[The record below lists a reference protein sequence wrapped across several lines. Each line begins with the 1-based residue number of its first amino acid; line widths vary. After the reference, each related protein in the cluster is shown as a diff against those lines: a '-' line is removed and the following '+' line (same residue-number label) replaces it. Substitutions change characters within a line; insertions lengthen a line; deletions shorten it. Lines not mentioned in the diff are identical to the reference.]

1 MRKILVGLVLT
12 VVVSFYVFPISFTF
26 LPNAIN
32 SKILVGV
39 FGIFAFILNG
49 IRKNGIYFSEPTIV
63 GAVMASLF
71 SVWCLYSITGT
82 SNYNTIYADYIVSY
96 ATWLAG
102 AYGVYAALSL
112 EYEKVD
118 LEIITRYL
126 ALVGVFQC
134 VTAVLIDN
142 YGGFQSFVDRWMDL
156 DQDFLHRGNRM
167 YGIGAAL
174 DPGGIRFAV
183 ILVMIAHQFST
194 NLNVRN
200 NSLYQ
205 TSDLVAFATITIIGS
220 VISRTTTIGAG
231 LGIAYIIIALFRMRR
246 GGFVTLRMIRRFF
259 WFILVM
265 VGITVA
271 AVYFYRSSATFKEYL
286 RFGFEAFFNWVE
298 TGEFRTDSTDV
309 LMERMWIWPT
319 DLHTWIFGRGTFGIY
334 ENNTDIG
341 YCNFTLYCGLVGM
354 VIFSIFFLYCHLV
367 QNRKY
372 KEFLITSWLL
382 IALTFIVWV
391 KVTTDIF
398 FIDALLFCA
407 VGDYEDAPEP
417 DESHLPKAMQLY
429 NTDRNT

>member
-1 MRKILVGLVLT
+1 MKKFFVGLVLT

-26 LPNAIN
+26 LPHAIN

-39 FGIFAFILNG
+39 FGIIAFVFDG
-49 IRKNGIYFSEPTIV
+49 IRKKGITFSEPTII
-63 GAVMASLF
+63 GALLASTF
-71 SVWCLYSITGT
+71 SVWCLFSITNT

-102 AYGVYAALSL
+102 AYGVYAALGL
-112 EYEKVD
+112 VYEKVD

-134 VTAVLIDN
+134 ITAVLIDN
-142 YGGFQSFVDRWMDL
+142 FVAFQSFVDSWMDL
-156 DQDFLHRGNRM
+156 DQDFLHRGHRM

-194 NLNVRN
+194 NPNVRT

-205 TSDLVAFATITIIGS
+205 TTDLVAFAIITIIGS

-231 LGIAYIIIALFRMRR
+231 LGIVYITIALFRMRK
-246 GGFVTLRMIRRFF
+246 GGFVTIRMVRRFF
-259 WFILVM
+259 WFIIVM
-265 VGITVA
+265 IGIIIA
-271 AVYFYRSSATFKEYL
+271 AIYFYRNSETFKEYL

-309 LMERMWIWPT
+309 LMGRMWIWPQ
-319 DLHTWIFGRGTFGIY
+319 DLHTWIFGQGTFGIY

-354 VIFSIFFLYCHLV
+354 VIFSIFFLYCHFAMV
-367 QNRKY
+367 KKY
-372 KEFLITSWLL
+372 REFGIVACILS
-382 IALTFIVWV
+382 ALTFIVWV

-407 VGDYEDAPEP
+407 IGDK
-417 DESHLPKAMQLY
+417 ESETTQSLETQVNDNIVLQQ
-429 NTDRNT
+429 

>member
-1 MRKILVGLVLT
+1 MRKILVGMILT

-26 LPNAIN
+26 LPHALN
-32 SKILVGV
+32 SKIMVGV
-39 FGIFAFILNG
+39 FGIFAFVLNG

-63 GAVMASLF
+63 GAVMASTF

-142 YGGFQSFVDRWMDL
+142 YGVVQSFVDRFLDDKLDL
-156 DQDFLHRGNRM
+156 YKSGHRM

-174 DPGGIRFAV
+174 DPGGIRFSV
-183 ILVMIAHQFST
+183 ILIMIAHQFST
-194 NLNVRN
+194 NMNVRN
-200 NSLYQ
+200 NSLFQ
-205 TSDLVAFATITIIGS
+205 TSDLVAYATITIIGS
-220 VISRTTTIGAG
+220 VISRTTTIGAA
-231 LGIAYIIIALFRMRR
+231 LGIAYIIIALFRMRK

-265 VGITVA
+265 IGIIA
-271 AVYFYRSSATFKEYL
+271 AAIYFYRSSATFKEYL

-298 TGEFRTDSTDV
+298 TGEFRTNSTDV
-309 LMERMWIWPT
+309 LMSRMWIWPS
-319 DLHTWIFGRGTFGIY
+319 DFHTWVFGQGTFGIY

-354 VIFSIFFLYCHLV
+354 VIFSVFFLYCHLV
-367 QNRKY
+367 QIRKFR
-372 KEFLITSWLL
+372 EFQIAAWLL
-382 IALTFIVWV
+382 VALTFIVWV

-398 FIDALLFCA
+398 FIDALLFCTA
-407 VGDYEDAPEP
+407 GDYATVP
-417 DESHLPKAMQLY
+417 DIQPQEIEQR
-429 NTDRNT
+429 T

>member
-1 MRKILVGLVLT
+1 MRRFLVGLILT

-26 LPNAIN
+26 LPHGIN
-32 SKILVGV
+32 SKILVAV
-39 FGIFAFILNG
+39 FGILAFIYDG
-49 IRKNGIYFSEPTIV
+49 IRKKGVYFSQYTIF
-63 GAVMASLF
+63 GAALASTF
-71 SVWCLYSITGT
+71 SIWCLISITNT

-112 EYEKVD
+112 AYEKVD

-126 ALVGVFQC
+126 ALAGVFQC
-134 VTAVLIDN
+134 IMAVLIDN
-142 YGGFQSFVDRWMDL
+142 YAFIQSFVDRFMD
-156 DQDFLHRGNRM
+156 DKQDFYKRGHRL

-174 DPGGIRFAV
+174 DPGGIRFSV

-194 NLNVRN
+194 NTNVRN

-205 TSDLVAFATITIIGS
+205 ATDLIAFAIITIIGS
-220 VISRTTTIGAG
+220 VISRTTTIGAA
-231 LGIAYIIIALFRMRR
+231 LGVAYIIIALFRMRK
-246 GGFVTLRMIRRFF
+246 GGFVTTRMVRRFF

-265 VGITVA
+265 IGIICA
-271 AVYFYRSSATFKEYL
+271 AIYFYRTSATFKEYL

-298 TGEFRTDSTDV
+298 TGEFRTNSTDI
-309 LMERMWIWPT
+309 LMGRMWIWPQ
-319 DLHTWIFGRGTFGIY
+319 DLHTWVFGQGTFGIY

-354 VIFSIFFLYCHLV
+354 VIFSIFFLYCHFAMV
-367 QNRKY
+367 SKY
-372 KEFLITSWLL
+372 HEFGIVACLL
-382 IALTFIVWV
+382 TALTFIVWI

-407 VGDYEDAPEP
+407 VGDFESVT
-417 DESHLPKAMQLY
+417 DEATD
-429 NTDRNT
+429 NTNYITA

>member
-1 MRKILVGLVLT
+1 MRKYLIGLVLI

-26 LPNAIN
+26 LPHAIN
-32 SKILVGV
+32 SKIMVGV
-39 FGIFAFILNG
+39 FGIIAFIFDG
-49 IRKNGIYFSEPTIV
+49 IRKKGITFSEPTII
-63 GAVMASLF
+63 GAVLASIF
-71 SVWCLYSITGT
+71 SVWCLFSITNT

-102 AYGVYAALSL
+102 AYGVYAALNL
-112 EYEKVD
+112 VYEKVD

-134 VTAVLIDN
+134 ITAVLIDN
-142 YGGFQSFVDRWMDL
+142 FGSFQSFVDRWMDL
-156 DQDFLHRGNRM
+156 EQDFLHRGNRM

-194 NLNVRN
+194 EPKVRN

-205 TSDLVAFATITIIGS
+205 TTDLVAFAIITIIGS
-220 VISRTTTIGAG
+220 VISRTTTIGAA
-231 LGIAYIIIALFRMRR
+231 LGIAYIIIALFRMRK
-246 GGFVTLRMIRRFF
+246 GGFVTIRMVRRFF

-265 VGITVA
+265 IGIIIA
-271 AVYFYRSSATFKEYL
+271 AIYFYRNSETFKEYL

-309 LMERMWIWPT
+309 LMERMWIWPQ
-319 DLHTWIFGRGTFGIY
+319 DLHTWVFGQGTFGIY

-354 VIFSIFFLYCHLV
+354 VIFSIFFLYCHFSMV
-367 QNRKY
+367 SKY
-372 KEFLITSWLL
+372 REFGIVACLL
-382 IALTFIVWV
+382 TALTFIVWI

-407 VGDYEDAPEP
+407 VGDYEDVPEETAT
-417 DESHLPKAMQLY
+417 D
-429 NTDRNT
+429 NTNYLTV

>member
-1 MRKILVGLVLT
+1 MRKILVGLILT

-26 LPNAIN
+26 LPHAVN

-39 FGIFAFILNG
+39 FGIFAFLLDG
-49 IRKNGIYFSEPTIV
+49 TRKNGLYFSQYTIF
-63 GAVMASLF
+63 GAVLAGTFSIWCLF
-71 SVWCLYSITGT
+71 SITNT

-102 AYGVYAALSL
+102 AYGAYSALRL

-134 VTAVLIDN
+134 ITAVLIDN
-142 YGGFQSFVDRWMDL
+142 FESIQSFVDRYMDL
-156 DQDFLHRGNRM
+156 EQDFLHRGHRM

-174 DPGGIRFAV
+174 DPGGIRFAT
-183 ILVMIAHQFST
+183 ILVMIAHQFATSI
-194 NLNVRN
+194 NVRN

-205 TSDLVAFATITIIGS
+205 TSDLVAFAIITIIGS
-220 VISRTTTIGAG
+220 VISRTTSVGAA
-231 LGIAYIIIALFRMRR
+231 LGIGYIIIALFRMRK
-246 GGFVTLRMIRRFF
+246 GGFVTIKMVQRFF

-265 VGITVA
+265 IGIIVA
-271 AVYFYRSSATFKEYL
+271 AVYFYRSSETFKEYL

-309 LMERMWIWPT
+309 LMGRMWIWPG
-319 DLHTWIFGRGTFGIY
+319 DLHTWVFGQGTFGIY

-341 YCNFTLYCGLVGM
+341 YCNFTLYCGLIGM
-354 VIFSIFFLYCHLV
+354 LIFSIFFLYCHFSMT
-367 QNRKY
+367 K
-372 KEFLITSWLL
+372 KFHEFTFTAWLL
-382 IALTFIVWV
+382 TALTFIVWV

-398 FIDALLFCA
+398 FIDALLFCC
-407 VGDYEDAPEP
+407 VGDFEDDPEGS
-417 DESHLPKAMQLY
+417 DEDTITQP
-429 NTDRNT
+429 TI

>member
-1 MRKILVGLVLT
+1 MRKVLIGMVLMLVA
-12 VVVSFYVFPISFTF
+12 SFYVFPISFTF
-26 LPNAIN
+26 LPYAIN

-39 FGIFAFILNG
+39 FGIFMFIFNG
-49 IRKNGIYFSEPTIV
+49 IQKRGITFSEPTII
-63 GAVMASLF
+63 GALLASTF
-71 SVWCLYSITGT
+71 SVWCLFSITNT

-102 AYGVYAALSL
+102 AYGVYAALGL
-112 EYEKVD
+112 VYEKVD

-134 VTAVLIDN
+134 ITAVLIDN
-142 YGGFQSFVDRWMDL
+142 FGAFQSFVDSWMDL
-156 DQDFLHRGNRM
+156 EQDFLHQGNRM

-194 NLNVRN
+194 NPNVRA

-205 TSDLVAFATITIIGS
+205 TTDLVAFAIITIIGS

-231 LGIAYIIIALFRMRR
+231 LGIAYIIIALFRMRK
-246 GGFVTLRMIRRFF
+246 GGFVTIRMVRRFF
-259 WFILVM
+259 WFIIVM
-265 VGITVA
+265 IGIIIA
-271 AVYFYRSSATFKEYL
+271 AIYFYRSSETFKEYL
-286 RFGFEAFFNWVE
+286 RFGFEAFFNWIE

-309 LMERMWIWPT
+309 LMERMWIWPQ
-319 DLHTWIFGRGTFGIY
+319 DLHTWIFGQGTFGIY

-354 VIFSIFFLYCHLV
+354 VIFSIFFLYCHFAMV
-367 QNRKY
+367 KKY
-372 KEFLITSWLL
+372 REFGIVACILS
-382 IALTFIVWV
+382 ALTFIVWV

-407 VGDYEDAPEP
+407 LGDYENVPEETI
-417 DESHLPKAMQLY
+417 D
-429 NTDRNT
+429 NTNYITA

>member
-1 MRKILVGLVLT
+1 MT
-12 VVVSFYVFPISFTF
+12 VMVSFYVFPISFTF
-26 LPNAIN
+26 LPHAIN

-39 FGIFAFILNG
+39 FGIIAFVFDG
-49 IRKNGIYFSEPTIV
+49 IRKKGITFSEPTII
-63 GAVMASLF
+63 GALLASTF
-71 SVWCLYSITGT
+71 SVWCLFSITNT

-102 AYGVYAALSL
+102 AYGVYAALGL
-112 EYEKVD
+112 VYEKVD

-134 VTAVLIDN
+134 ITAVLIDN
-142 YGGFQSFVDRWMDL
+142 FGAFQSFVDSWMDL
-156 DQDFLHRGNRM
+156 DQDFLHRGHRM

-194 NLNVRN
+194 NPNVRT

-205 TSDLVAFATITIIGS
+205 TTDLVAFAIITIIGS

-231 LGIAYIIIALFRMRR
+231 LGIAYITIALFRMRK
-246 GGFVTLRMIRRFF
+246 GGFVTIRMVRRFF
-259 WFILVM
+259 WFIIVM
-265 VGITVA
+265 IGIIIA
-271 AVYFYRSSATFKEYL
+271 AIYFYRNSETFKEYL

-298 TGEFRTDSTDV
+298 TGEFRTDSTDT
-309 LMERMWIWPT
+309 LMGRMWIWPQ
-319 DLHTWIFGRGTFGIY
+319 DLHTWIFGQGTFGIY

-354 VIFSIFFLYCHLV
+354 VIFSIFFLYCHFSMV
-367 QNRKY
+367 KKY
-372 KEFLITSWLL
+372 REFGIVACLL
-382 IALTFIVWV
+382 SALTFIVWV

-407 VGDYEDAPEP
+407 IGDK
-417 DESHLPKAMQLY
+417 ESETTQSLETQVNDNIVLQQ
-429 NTDRNT
+429 

>member
-1 MRKILVGLVLT
+1 MKKFFVGLVLT

-26 LPNAIN
+26 LPHAIN

-39 FGIFAFILNG
+39 FGIIAFVFDG
-49 IRKNGIYFSEPTIV
+49 IRKKGITFSEPTII
-63 GAVMASLF
+63 GALLASTF
-71 SVWCLYSITGT
+71 SVWCLFSITNT

-102 AYGVYAALSL
+102 AYGVYAALGL
-112 EYEKVD
+112 VYEKVD

-134 VTAVLIDN
+134 ITAVLIDN
-142 YGGFQSFVDRWMDL
+142 FVAFQSFVDSWMDL
-156 DQDFLHRGNRM
+156 DQDFLHRGHRM

-194 NLNVRN
+194 NPNVRT

-205 TSDLVAFATITIIGS
+205 TTDLVAFAIITIIGS

-231 LGIAYIIIALFRMRR
+231 LGIVYITIALFRMRK
-246 GGFVTLRMIRRFF
+246 GGFVTIRMVRRFF
-259 WFILVM
+259 WFIIVM
-265 VGITVA
+265 IGIIIA
-271 AVYFYRSSATFKEYL
+271 AIYFYRNSETFKEYL

-309 LMERMWIWPT
+309 LMGRMWIWPQ
-319 DLHTWIFGRGTFGIY
+319 DLHTWIFGQGTFGIY

-354 VIFSIFFLYCHLV
+354 VIFSIFFLYCHFSMV
-367 QNRKY
+367 KKY
-372 KEFLITSWLL
+372 REFGIVACILS
-382 IALTFIVWV
+382 ALTFIVWV

-407 VGDYEDAPEP
+407 IGDK
-417 DESHLPKAMQLY
+417 ESETTQSLETQVNDNIVLQQ
-429 NTDRNT
+429 

>member
-1 MRKILVGLVLT
+1 MRKYLIGLVLI

-26 LPNAIN
+26 LPHAIN

-39 FGIFAFILNG
+39 FGILAFVFDG
-49 IRKNGIYFSEPTIV
+49 IRKKGITFSEPTII
-63 GAVMASLF
+63 GAVLASIF
-71 SVWCLYSITGT
+71 SVWCLFSITNT

-96 ATWLAG
+96 TTWLAG
-102 AYGVYAALSL
+102 AYGVYAALNL
-112 EYEKVD
+112 VYEKVD

-134 VTAVLIDN
+134 ITAVLIDN
-142 YGGFQSFVDRWMDL
+142 FGSFQSFVDRWMDL
-156 DQDFLHRGNRM
+156 EQDFLHRGNRM

-194 NLNVRN
+194 NPKVRT

-205 TSDLVAFATITIIGS
+205 ATDLVAFAIITIIGS
-220 VISRTTTIGAG
+220 VISRTTTIGAA
-231 LGIAYIIIALFRMRR
+231 LGIVYIIIALFRMRR
-246 GGFVTLRMIRRFF
+246 GGFVTTRMIRRFF

-265 VGITVA
+265 IGIIIA
-271 AVYFYRSSATFKEYL
+271 AIYFYRNSETFKEYL

-309 LMERMWIWPT
+309 LMERMWIWPQ
-319 DLHTWIFGRGTFGIY
+319 DLHTWVFGQGTFGIY

-354 VIFSIFFLYCHLV
+354 VIFSIFFLYCHFSMV
-367 QNRKY
+367 NKY
-372 KEFLITSWLL
+372 REFGIVACLL
-382 IALTFIVWV
+382 TALTFIVWI

-407 VGDYEDAPEP
+407 VGDYEDVPEGTAT
-417 DESHLPKAMQLY
+417 D
-429 NTDRNT
+429 NTNYLTV